1 MQILTMFLPLFK
13 NLTACAE
20 DLRDNLRGASPPS
33 EPSGE
38 NRLLLLLE
46 PDSAT
51 SELRLLE
58 SDNSDL
64 SSSLFLLACQK
75 ESVITS
81 TVVCRI
87 TVQQVRHACRASH
100 ATSLTYTK
108 LKRTKQQNPRDV
120 NMKSFNLY

>member
-1 MQILTMFLPLFK
+1 MNQVLNNVPLRDIQILTMFLPLFK

-87 TVQQVRHACRASH
+87 NCAVSVTC
-100 ATSLTYTK
+100 TS
-108 LKRTKQQNPRDV
+108 
-120 NMKSFNLY
+120 S